1 MLVQQRIYILAES
14 QQTWFAVSGQRSRC
28 CGVTTS
34 GGPKPRWAVVA
45 QGGVALRMDISI
57 IFMVCF
63 ADNPSTCSLDRDSR
77 EMPSARSTVAVVA
90 SRRRGDCR
98 HGGERSIRVS
108 HPSYAYSRKEL
119 MCLHFWCNGTYT
131 IVFVECL
138 VHSAAT
144 VYARWFATAVTCR
157 QRAAPSPLW
166 RYKGGVAIATVGGG
180 RSKGESPYPF
190 ISIIFMVRLTYTE
203 CFNLLA
209 SDDNHVSVTATP
221 AASSTVTVVDSHRR
235 EDRRYSGRLS
245 LKGESPYACRSASSS
260 WYSWP
265 MTRLHAR

>member
-1 MLVQQRIYILAES
+1 
-14 QQTWFAVSGQRSRC
+14 
-28 CGVTTS
+28 
-34 GGPKPRWAVVA
+34 
-45 QGGVALRMDISI
+45 MDISI

-108 HPSYAYSRKEL
+108 HPSYASSRKEL

-221 AASSTVTVVDSHRR
+221 AASSTVTVVDSQRR